1 MPDIFPP
8 NKKKNNSQKSKP
20 STSPSTNNKS
30 SSNNNTNKKIN
41 HKKPSFN
48 SSWGQDSPGGS
59 NSFGSNRMN
68 TEEKIE
74 LVKKIYEEVLD
85 REPTTKDINYYKYS
99 SLDEKGI
106 IKQLV
111 KSKEHQ
117 ELINNGKNF
126 KKLENEA
133 NQNSLKV
140 KQLKAQIKDQVEE
153 MQKLAQLL
161 REKNRYIEQ
170 LRKQSNN
177 PYNIVKRPP
186 QKQDN

>member
-8 NKKKNNSQKSKP
+8 NKKKDNDDKTNSSRTQTDPKKQIKP
-20 STSPSTNNKS
+20 NTSSTPSY
-30 SSNNNTNKKIN
+30 
-41 HKKPSFN
+41 KKPSFN
-48 SSWGQDSPGGS
+48 SPWGSGDSSGNS
-59 NSFGSNRMN
+59 SFGQNRMS

-74 LVKKIYEEVLD
+74 MVKKIYKEVLD

-117 ELINNGKNF
+117 ELVSNGKKY

-186 QKQDN
+186 QEQK